1 MEFCYKTAKVW
12 QIVGYAIM
20 IIKIIVPLV
29 LIILGMIDFF
39 KAIMDS
45 DAKAISKTAASL
57 LKKFIIAIV
66 IFFIPTIINVFF
78 NFIGGFSEVQD
89 DYLNCVDC
97 LTSPNDKC
105 DTSHNEGIFTNKDW
119 L

>member
-45 DAKAISKTAASL
+45 DAKAISKTASSL
-57 LKKFIIAIV
+57 LK
-66 IFFIPTIINVFF
+66 
-78 NFIGGFSEVQD
+78 
-89 DYLNCVDC
+89 
-97 LTSPNDKC
+97 
-105 DTSHNEGIFTNKDW
+105 
-119 L
+119 